1 MSPAR
6 RYLGALA
13 LGAGLVLGGAGSA
26 LAQAAPMPEPTPT
39 PTPAPGATAQPAP
52 QPVAPETLADIR
64 RDLTTLALD
73 IARLKREL
81 APGAPGAAAPG
92 LAEPAPVSGPLAR
105 LDAIESEVR
114 RLTALS
120 EELEFQIGQIVADGT
135 RRLGDLEF
143 RLVELEGGD
152 ISALS
157 DPLSLGGAALEG
169 AGTPV
174 IAPPAPMGG
183 PGAQLALRERDD
195 FETARAA
202 FENGN
207 AQEAATRLAAFT
219 QTYPGGPLSAEA
231 HFLRGEALSQLE
243 QTAEAARAYLQSF
256 SAAPEGARASL
267 ALLRLGE
274 RLSVLGQARE
284 ACITFGEVES
294 RYPGTP
300 EAGAARALR
309 EGPGCPE

>member
-1 MSPAR
+1 
-6 RYLGALA
+6 
-13 LGAGLVLGGAGSA
+13 
-26 LAQAAPMPEPTPT
+26 
-39 PTPAPGATAQPAP
+39 
-52 QPVAPETLADIR
+52 
-64 RDLTTLALD
+64 
-73 IARLKREL
+73 
-81 APGAPGAAAPG
+81 
-92 LAEPAPVSGPLAR
+92 
-105 LDAIESEVR
+105 VR

-120 EELEFQIGQIVADGT
+120 EELEFPISQIVADGT

-152 ISALS
+152 VSALS
-157 DPLSLGGAALEG
+157 DPLSLGGAGLEG

-183 PGAQLALRERDD
+183 PGAQMALRERDD

-202 FENGN
+202 FEAGN

-284 ACITFGEVES
+284 GCITFGEVES

-300 EAGAARALR
+300 EAGASRALPD
-309 EGPGCPE
+309 GPGCPE